1 MDEKKSGIKGILN
14 TGEAIPTLF
23 EVVPPQLDDIER
35 RHRQHCD
42 HLELLFERHPVT
54 AINIPEIHD
63 ESQKGEKG
71 KRRSKFRPRVS
82 PREYAKKL
90 RRHFDVEFVVNRVTV
105 QASAGEQEEWLIHTH
120 NEFDIQNIVL
130 VGGELES
137 TEYENPSVP
146 EMNRMAIEFLN
157 AGQRQHGNENF
168 QPTQFTVGNICIP
181 TRRLKEFDEPD
192 RMWHKMQSGASFFTT
207 QIVLDRE
214 SPVALIRDLSALLDR
229 VQAGPPTIFWSFTP
243 IATQKD
249 VDFLRWL
256 GVEIPDEVSDRI
268 LSADDPV
275 EASIEWAETIWRN
288 MLETNRT
295 LSAPISMGLNI
306 SVMGLRNFENGIRL
320 VETLGGDKFF

>member
-1 MDEKKSGIKGILN
+1 MNEKRPGKTSILY
-14 TGEAIPTLF
+14 TEDAIPTLF
-23 EVVPPQLDDIER
+23 EVVPPHLDDIER
-35 RHRQHCD
+35 RHRQHCN
-42 HLELLFERHPVT
+42 HLELLFDRHPVT

-82 PREYAKKL
+82 PRDYAKKL
-90 RRHFDVEFVVNRVTV
+90 RHHFDVEYVINRVTV
-105 QASAGEQEEWLIHTH
+105 QASAAEQEKWLIDTH
-120 NEFDIQNIVL
+120 NKFDIQNIVL

-146 EMNRMAIEFLN
+146 EMNRMATEFLN
-157 AGQRQHGNENF
+157 GGQRQHGDENF

-181 TRRLKEFDEPD
+181 TRRLEEIDEPD
-192 RMWHKMQSGASFFTT
+192 RMWYKMQSGADFFTT

-214 SPVALIRDLSALLDR
+214 SPVALIKDLSALLNQK
-229 VQAGPPTIFWSFTP
+229 QAESPTIFWSFTP
-243 IATQKD
+243 IAAQKD

-268 LSADDPV
+268 LSSEDPV
-275 EASIEWAETIWRN
+275 EASINWAETIWQD
-288 MLETNRT
+288 MLETNRA
-295 LSAPISMGLNI
+295 LPVPIFMGLNI

-320 VETLGGDKFF
+320 VHSLTNFV

>member
-1 MDEKKSGIKGILN
+1 MGVLN
-14 TGEAIPTLF
+14 IGEDVPTLF
-23 EVVPPQLDDIER
+23 EVVPPHLDDIER
-35 RHRQHCD
+35 RHRQHTAY
-42 HLELLFERHPVT
+42 LESLFDRHPMT

-71 KRRSKFRPRVS
+71 KRRSKFRPRIS

-90 RRHFDVEFVVNRVTV
+90 RHHFDVEYVVNRVTV
-105 QASAGEQEEWLIHTH
+105 QAPAKEQEEWLIHTH
-120 NEFDIQNIVL
+120 NDFDIQNIVL

-146 EMNRMAIEFLN
+146 EMNRMATEFLN
-157 AGQRQHGNENF
+157 NGQSHYGNDNV

-181 TRRLKEFDEPD
+181 TRRLEEFDEPD
-192 RMWHKMQSGASFFTT
+192 RMWYKMQSGASFFTT
-207 QIVLDRE
+207 QIVLDKE
-214 SPVALIRDLSALLDR
+214 SPVALIKDLSAKLH
-229 VQAGPPTIFWSFTP
+229 QEKAEPPTIFWSFTP
-243 IATQKD
+243 IAAQKD

-268 LSADDPV
+268 LSSNDPV
-275 EASIEWAETIWRN
+275 EASIEWAETIWRD

-295 LSAPISMGLNI
+295 LSAHIPMGLNI

-320 VETLGGDKFF
+320 VDSLSNLV